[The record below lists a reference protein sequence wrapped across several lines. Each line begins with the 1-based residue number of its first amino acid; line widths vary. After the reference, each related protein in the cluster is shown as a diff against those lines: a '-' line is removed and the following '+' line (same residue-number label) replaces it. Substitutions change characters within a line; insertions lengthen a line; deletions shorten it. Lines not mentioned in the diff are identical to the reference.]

1 MSKIK
6 KVFITGVGGFLG
18 HHLAVK
24 MNELGYK
31 VVGNDTYIGGEENNV
46 PHYVDFHLI
55 DCCDLSSMEKAMKGC
70 DVLYHCAATAHE
82 GLSVFSP
89 SFITRNIFDASV
101 TTFSAAISSGVKRIV
116 FCSSMARYG
125 NQTPPFTEDMQPEPV
140 DPYGIAKV
148 AAESVL
154 KVLGK
159 VHNIEWNIAIPH
171 NIVGENQKYDD
182 PFRNV
187 MSIMLNRNLLGKP
200 SIIYG
205 DGTQT
210 RCFSYV
216 GDCIQCLEKMGI
228 DKHIVNE
235 TINIGPDEDPITIN
249 ELATLCANSTGFNG
263 KPIYYPVGRPQEVKH
278 ATCSSDK
285 ARKLLN
291 YKTTTTLEE
300 SVKKTRE
307 WIEKNKPRE
316 FKYHLPIEIINNKTP
331 KTWTEKRF

>member
-1 MSKIK
+1 MHI
-6 KVFITGVGGFLG
+6 FITGVAGFLG
-18 HHLAVK
+18 SNLANYYLSK
-24 MNELGYK
+24 NFK
-31 VVGNDTYIGGEENNV
+31 VSGNDNMVGGDILNVDNRVNFYEMDCEN
-46 PHYVDFHLI
+46 YDELKKILKGVDVVVH
-55 DCCDLSSMEKAMKGC
+55 S
-70 DVLYHCAATAHE
+70 AAYAHE

-89 SFITRNIFDASV
+89 HLISKNIVSGSTAV
-101 TTFSAAISSGVKRIV
+101 FSAAIQNKVKRIV

-125 NQTPPFTEDMQPEPV
+125 GQKPPFTEDMDPAPV

-148 AAESVL
+148 AAEEVL

-216 GDCIQCLEKMGI
+216 GDCIQCLEKMGMDSNI
-228 DKHIVNE
+228 NNE
-235 TINIGPDEDPITIN
+235 TINIGPDENPVTIN
-249 ELATLCANSTGFNG
+249 ELASLCANSTGYNG
-263 KPIYYPVGRPQEVKH
+263 KPIYYSAGRPQEVKH

-291 YKTTTTLEE
+291 YKTTTNLEE
-300 SVKKTRE
+300 SVNKTKK
-307 WIEKNKPRE
+307 WIQKNKPRE
-316 FKYHLPIEIINNKTP
+316 FKYHLPIEIINEKTP